1 VRNRIRY
8 EISSHIGYRY
18 GVQESSAL
26 LQRALQIP
34 AGYNP
39 ATLKFARDLRAR
51 ARDDAA
57 VIAGVLNVFR
67 SEPFFYTLVPPELGR
82 NSVDEFMFE
91 TRRGFCE
98 HYASAFV
105 FILRAAGIPARVV
118 TGYQGGEINP
128 LNDYMVVRQSEA
140 HAWAEVWQPGEGWVR
155 VDPTAAVSPAR
166 IQVGIGAALPVGEP
180 LPSSA
185 RGDSALFRKLRFTWD
200 AVANSWNQWVLGYTP
215 DRQLQLLRELG
226 FPSASWQTLAVLLMT
241 GCSLVIGIVALRVL
255 GKLRIAA
262 PDPVTRSWRRFCR
275 KLERR
280 GTQRRPAEGP
290 RDFAQRAAAEHPELA
305 PQIAAISDLYV
316 ELHYA
321 GSEVRG
327 RVKRLRELVQL
338 F

>member
-1 VRNRIRY
+1 
-8 EISSHIGYRY
+8 
-18 GVQESSAL
+18 
-26 LQRALQIP
+26 
-34 AGYNP
+34 
-39 ATLKFARDLRAR
+39 
-51 ARDDAA
+51 
-57 VIAGVLNVFR
+57 
-67 SEPFFYTLVPPELGR
+67 VPPELGR

-118 TGYQGGEINP
+118 TGYQGGEVNP
-128 LNDYMVVRQSEA
+128 LNGYMVVRQSEA
-140 HAWAEVWQPGEGWVR
+140 HAWAEVWQPGEGWLR

-166 IQVGIGAALPVGEP
+166 IQAGIGAALPAGEP
-180 LPSSA
+180 LPGSA
-185 RGDSALFRKLRFTWD
+185 RGDNALFRKLRFTWD

-241 GCSLVIGIVALRVL
+241 GCSVVIGIVALRML

-262 PDPVTRSWRRFCR
+262 PDPVTRSWRRFCS

-305 PQIAAISDLYV
+305 PEIEAIAALYV

-321 GSEVRG
+321 GNEVRG